1 MLLTDCKTYFHTDNL
16 YDVLRIDRS
25 ATATEI
31 KKAYYKQ
38 SMKWHPDKAA
48 NDEDST
54 KNATVRFQILTKA
67 YQILSDKEKRL
78 LYDESGVI
86 DEENVLSEEDSINM
100 WRQVFKKVTV
110 EDIEKFVAQYKG
122 SEEEEG
128 DIIASYNLC
137 NGDMTKIMDSIMG
150 ATYEDEPRIKELIDK
165 KISEGVL
172 KETAKYKSSTSK
184 AAVNKRRRKAEKE
197 AEEALEEQK
206 KMKMDGEKSL
216 HALILSRQSERA
228 SNMDAFLDSLAS
240 KYGDK
245 KKKRSK
251 K

>member
-16 YDVLRIDRS
+16 YDILRVERN
-25 ATATEI
+25 ATASEI
-31 KKAYYKQ
+31 KKGYYKQ

-48 NDEDST
+48 TDEAST

-67 YQILSDKEKRL
+67 YQILADKEKRL

-86 DEENVLSEEDSINM
+86 DEENVLGEGESVNM

-110 EDIEKFVAQYKG
+110 EDIEKFLAQYKG

-128 DIIASYNLC
+128 DIIAAYNLC

-150 ATYEDEPRIKELIDK
+150 TEFDDEDRIKEFIDK
-165 KISEGVL
+165 KISEGIL

-184 AAVNKRRRKAEKE
+184 TAVNRRRRKAEKE
-197 AEEALEEQK
+197 AEEALEEK
-206 KMKMDGEKSL
+206 KKRNDGDKSL
-216 HALILSRQSERA
+216 QALILSRQADRA
-228 SNMDAFLDSLAS
+228 SNMDSFLDSLAA
-240 KYGDK
+240 KYGAK
-245 KKKRSK
+245 EKKRSK